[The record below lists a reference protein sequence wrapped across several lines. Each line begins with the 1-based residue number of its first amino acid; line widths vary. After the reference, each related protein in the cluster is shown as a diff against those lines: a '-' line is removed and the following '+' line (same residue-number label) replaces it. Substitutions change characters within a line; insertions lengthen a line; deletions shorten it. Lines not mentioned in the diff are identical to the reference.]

1 MTKDE
6 ILAELE
12 GLTAAEVASKIGR
25 SKLAEWWEFLY
36 GKKPPKSRTV
46 YQLAYD
52 MCQMVRMCN
61 RAQALA
67 RGMMPH

>member
-12 GLTAAEVASKIGR
+12 GLTAAEAASKIGR

-36 GKKPPKSRTV
+36 
-46 YQLAYD
+46 
-52 MCQMVRMCN
+52 
-61 RAQALA
+61 AL
-67 RGMMPH
+67 GEPTHFIFTT